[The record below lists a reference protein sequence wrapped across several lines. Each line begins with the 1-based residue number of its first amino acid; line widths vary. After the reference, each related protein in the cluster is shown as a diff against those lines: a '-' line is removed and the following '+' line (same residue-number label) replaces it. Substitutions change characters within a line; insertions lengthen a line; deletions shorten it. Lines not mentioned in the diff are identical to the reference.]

1 MSLTT
6 ARATVVRDVLL
17 VCLTFGAGAVD
28 AISFLGLGR
37 VFTGNMTGNLV
48 LLGLAAAQEKGS
60 EVVRSAVSLGAFCAG
75 VLLAVSLVAVISR
88 RRAEPRGSRMWP
100 VGVSVVLALE
110 VLVQAGVLA
119 GWLTVGGHPGATFEV
134 VLVGLSALA
143 MGMQSDAVAALGV
156 AGVTSTYVTGTLTGL
171 LRGIVVGGEDVP
183 DRLRRA
189 AVLAGLLVGAV
200 VGGVLLVEA
209 RRFAPVLPLA
219 VTVTVLVAAGWAFRG
234 ERSRTVE
241 GLGERP

>member
-17 VCLTFGAGAVD
+17 VGLTFGAGAVD
-28 AISFLGLGR
+28 AISFFGLGR

-48 LLGLAAAQEKGS
+48 LLGLAAGREEGS

-75 VLLAVSLVAVISR
+75 VLLAVYLVSLISR
-88 RRAEPRGSRMWP
+88 RTSEAWGSRVWP
-100 VGVSVVLALE
+100 IGVTVVLALE
-110 VLVQAGVLA
+110 VLVQAGFLA
-119 GWLTVGGHPGATFEV
+119 GWLTVSGHPGVVFEA

-143 MGMQSDAVAALGV
+143 MGMQSDAVAGLGV
-156 AGVTSTYVTGTLTGL
+156 AGVTTTYVTGTMTGL
-171 LRGIVVGGEDVP
+171 LRALVVGGD
-183 DRLRRA
+183 DIANRLRRA

-209 RRFAPVLPLA
+209 RRFTPVLPLA
-219 VTVTVLVAAGWAFRG
+219 VTAAVLSTAVWALRKA
-234 ERSRTVE
+234 
-241 GLGERP
+241 